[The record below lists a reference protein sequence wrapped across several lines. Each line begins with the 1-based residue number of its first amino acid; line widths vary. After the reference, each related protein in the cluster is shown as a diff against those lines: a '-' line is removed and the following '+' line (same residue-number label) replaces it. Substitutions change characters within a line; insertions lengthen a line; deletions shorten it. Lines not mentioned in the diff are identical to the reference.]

1 IALFIIRYAQTCSHC
16 SFGSWEPW
24 GGCSQNCGGGIRK
37 RERVIC
43 CPKKQSYAYCKK
55 TYCRKADNEIWQSSA
70 CNQYCYN
77 GGVFDGSNCKCPS
90 GWKGDC
96 CNEACKFPYF
106 GERCLELCKCEHGV
120 CDPVTGKCDC
130 LVGWTGTKCNHACE
144 YQYFGVD
151 CQEKCECKNGICN
164 HVTGNCTCQP
174 GWTGKTCNDTCYYQ
188 YFGVDCQEKCDC
200 ENGICNH
207 VTGNCTCQPGWT
219 GKTCNDTCNYQYF
232 GVGCQEKCECENGI
246 CNHGTGNCTCQ
257 PGWTG
262 STCNDTDANYLS
274 TNMRYGS
281 LFTSTFGGLVG
292 FVLTVICLAII
303 FIKLRRSKKQ
313 GSQVTA
319 RKTPAVPT
327 NTEESIPHYEYID
340 TENTTINNEQIMEQ
354 YENLRTSSSYEEMSN
369 YDIIKQ
375 SAGCKN
381 ITNINF
387 HQNESLRGSKK
398 RSHIYS
404 NASSN
409 NDTEYLEVLGQIEYT
424 MYMK

>member
-1 IALFIIRYAQTCSHC
+1 MMYMYCFSVIALFIIRYVQTCRHC

-24 GGCSQNCGGGIRK
+24 GVCSQNCGGGTRL

-77 GGVFDGSNCKCPS
+77 GGEFDGSNCKCPF

-96 CNEACKFPYF
+96 CNEAC
-106 GERCLELCKCEHGV
+106 
-120 CDPVTGKCDC
+120 
-130 LVGWTGTKCNHACE
+130 N

-151 CQEKCECKNGICN
+151 CQEKCE
-164 HVTGNCTCQP
+164 
-174 GWTGKTCNDTCYYQ
+174 
-188 YFGVDCQEKCDC
+188 C

-219 GKTCNDTCNYQYF
+219 GKTCNDTCNYQNF
-232 GVGCQEKCECENGI
+232 GVDCQEKCECENGI
-246 CNHGTGNCTCQ
+246 CNHVTGNCTCQPGWTGKTCNNTCTYQNFGVDCQEKCECENGICNHVTGNCTCQ

-262 STCNDTDANYLS
+262 STCNDTCKQGHFGVKCRDKCTCLNGYCDNESGNCTCESGWNGLTCDETDANYLS
-274 TNMRYGS
+274 TNMRYGTW
-281 LFTSTFGGLVG
+281 FTSTFGGLVG
-292 FVLTVICLAII
+292 FVLTLICLAII

-319 RKTPAVPT
+319 RKTPTVPT

-369 YDIIKQ
+369 YDIIKN
-375 SAGCKN
+375 K
-381 ITNINF
+381 
-387 HQNESLRGSKK
+387 
-398 RSHIYS
+398 
-404 NASSN
+404 
-409 NDTEYLEVLGQIEYT
+409 VLDVKT
-424 MYMK
+424 